1 MHASLPRGAHGLQG
15 LQGLH
20 GLMGSKGKTFKVKDK
35 HDWAHGDQD
44 IPKVNMNSLVSFML
58 RVSNISLQK
67 SASNDSEDHSE
78 GRERLEH
85 LVGEFR
91 ALFCD

>member
-1 MHASLPRGAHGLQG
+1 M
-15 LQGLH
+15 
-20 GLMGSKGKTFKVKDK
+20 VNVIDK
-35 HDWAHGDQD
+35 HNCAQGDQD
-44 IPKVNMNSLVSFML
+44 IHKVNMNSLVSFML

-78 GRERLEH
+78 GREPLEH

-91 ALFCD
+91 AFFRD